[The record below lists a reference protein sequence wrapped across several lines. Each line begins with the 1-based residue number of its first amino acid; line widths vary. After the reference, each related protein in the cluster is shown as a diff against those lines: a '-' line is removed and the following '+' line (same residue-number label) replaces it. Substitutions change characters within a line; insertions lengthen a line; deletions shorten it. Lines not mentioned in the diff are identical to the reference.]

1 METNI
6 QIPRKPRMKIHNIPE
21 EITTDNIEDTLR
33 AQNPD
38 IGIVKGEIIP
48 NSHVRQKGTLAT

>member
-1 METNI
+1 
-6 QIPRKPRMKIHNIPE
+6 MKIHNIPE